1 MLRLGIDLG
10 GTKIEAALLDP
21 HGVTVWK
28 KRIASPQHSYD
39 ATLNAIQSLVADA
52 KAWAVSGTVSDTALS
67 IGIGIPGSLSPTTGL
82 VRNANSTW
90 LNGQS
95 LKKDLEALLGQPV
108 QMANDANCLA
118 LSESVD
124 GAGQGASSVFGV
136 ILGTGVGGGFAIHQQ
151 VLQGTNR
158 IAGEWG
164 HTPLPWLSG
173 AEMSR
178 PRRCWCGQEHCLET
192 YLSGPAL
199 VGEFNETASVSVQR
213 VEEILSAATNNHDQ
227 ATACLDLFYN
237 RLARA
242 LAMVI
247 TIVDPDVIVIGGG
260 LSNIAAIY
268 TEVPKRWGQWVFSTE
283 PVVTRLVPALHGDSS
298 GVRGAAW
305 LDDRVKP
312 LIRLP

>member
-1 MLRLGIDLG
+1 MFRLGIDLG
-10 GTKIEAALLDP
+10 GTKIEAALLNSE
-21 HGVTVWK
+21 GTIAWK
-28 KRIASPQHSYD
+28 KRIASPQHDYR
-39 ATLNAIQSLVADA
+39 ATLAAIESLVADA
-52 KAWAVSGTVSDTALS
+52 QALVVSGTVPDTVPDTTIQS
-67 IGIGIPGSLSPTTGL
+67 IGIGIPGSRSPANGL

-90 LNGQS
+90 LNGKP
-95 LKKDLEALLGQPV
+95 LKTDLEALLGGPV

-124 GAGQGASSVFGV
+124 GAGRGAAFVFGV

-151 VLQGTNR
+151 VLQGANR

-164 HTPLPWLSG
+164 HTPLPWPSDS
-173 AEMSR
+173 ESSR
-178 PRRCWCGQEHCLET
+178 PRVCWCGQSNCIET

-199 VGEFNETASVSVQR
+199 VREFNETASLGVQR
-213 VEEILSAATNNHDQ
+213 VEEIVQAAASGHGD
-227 ATACLDLFYN
+227 ARACLELFYG

-247 TIVDPDVIVIGGG
+247 NIVDPDVIVIGGG

-268 TEVPKRWGQWVFSTE
+268 TEVPRRWGQWVFSAE
-283 PVVTRLVPALHGDSS
+283 PVVTRLVPAMHGDSS

-305 LDDRVKP
+305 LTS
-312 LIRLP
+312 